1 MTYMSIDILEI
12 DLQIRRFL
20 CNENS
25 NIYKSIE
32 HRIEQIDKL
41 LKDSVNDIT
50 KTKLSQSK
58 HFLYTY
64 SNKMFNTSIL
74 FFYIIDTI
82 QYIEKYKQIISI
94 PIKVNFMGKQTN
106 IDNNKDKHNI
116 INRYI
121 SISNSYIKNLNIPI
135 ELSICS
141 HIDNIVSCHNCK
153 STDIIV
159 KDYDFYTCN
168 NCFSLLYN
176 TFVNTSY
183 ADNKRVNINTR
194 YTYIRRTHFK
204 DCIMQFQ
211 GKQNITIPKQVYNSL
226 ENELNKHY
234 LLVGTKNT
242 PREIRFKKITK
253 KHISIF
259 LKELGYSK
267 HYENINLIHYNM
279 TGKKPHDISH
289 LEEILLNDFDILT
302 ELYDKR
308 FGNGSRRNFIN
319 IHYVLYQ
326 LLRRHNYKIIL
337 DDKII
342 IKTVERKYFYDEIC
356 KKLFEELGWNHYP
369 YY

>member
-1 MTYMSIDILEI
+1 MSVDILEI
-12 DLQIRRFL
+12 DSQIRRFL

-25 NIYKSIE
+25 NIYNSIDN
-32 HRIEQIDKL
+32 RIQQIDRL
-41 LKDSVNDIT
+41 LKDSVNTIT

-64 SNKMFNTSIL
+64 STRMFNNSIL
-74 FFYIIDTI
+74 FFYILDTI
-82 QYIEKYKQIISI
+82 QYIDKYKQIISV
-94 PIKVNFMGKQTN
+94 PMKVNFMGKQTN
-106 IDNNKDKHNI
+106 TYNNKDKHTI
-116 INRYI
+116 INRYVN
-121 SISNSYIKNLNIPI
+121 ISNGYIRNLNIPI
-135 ELSICS
+135 ELSVCKQIES
-141 HIDNIVSCHNCK
+141 TVSCHNCK
-153 STDIIV
+153 SSDITV
-159 KDYDFYTCN
+159 KDYDFYICN
-168 NCFSLLYN
+168 NCFSILYN
-176 TFVNTSY
+176 TVVNTSY
-183 ADNKRVNINTR
+183 TDSNRVNINTR

-211 GKQNITIPKQVYNSL
+211 GKQNITIPKQVYKSL
-226 ENELNKHY
+226 ENELNNHY

-242 PREIRFKKITK
+242 SKEIRFEKITK

-289 LEEILLNDFDILT
+289 LEEILLHDFDILT

-308 FGNGSRRNFIN
+308 FGNSSRRNFIN

-326 LLRRHNYKIIL
+326 LLRRHNYKIDV